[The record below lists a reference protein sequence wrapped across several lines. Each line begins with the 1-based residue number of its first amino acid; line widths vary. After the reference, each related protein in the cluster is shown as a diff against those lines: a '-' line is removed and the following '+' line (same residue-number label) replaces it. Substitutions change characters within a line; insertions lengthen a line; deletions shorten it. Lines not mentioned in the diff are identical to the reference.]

1 MRKFHWKSFLF
12 WGLDTGFFPSILVF
26 IVVVFLT
33 LNGCYLKADAAEF
46 EPTLVVADAL
56 PEDGEDGGVEE
67 DELRQQADALMQIE
81 PYSTFGTQIGAI
93 PTDIYNYF
101 RDTAATLPFGTKYVF
116 YRETWDVY
124 ILAYSDDLAENG
136 GSFFSKSVNIIR
148 YNNNQ
153 NWNEN
158 NPGITRYTDNN
169 FRVSAG
175 RANVYSNLG
184 IYPRL
189 FEGVTR
195 YEFQALLVVTVISF
209 LSSFVLRFF
218 R

>member
-1 MRKFHWKSFLF
+1 MRK
-12 WGLDTGFFPSILVF
+12 GIAY
-26 IVVVFLT
+26 VFLSAW
-33 LNGCYLKADAAEF
+33 LLCGLAFLSPVASAASL
-46 EPTLVVADAL
+46 EPTLVVTEFE
-56 PEDGEDGGVEE
+56 EDGEEE
-67 DELRQQADALMQIE
+67 RREQADALMAIE
-81 PYSTFGTQIGAI
+81 PYSTFGTQVGAI
-93 PTDIYNYF
+93 PTDVYNYF
-101 RDTAATLPFGTKYVF
+101 RDTAATLPFGTNYVF

-124 ILAYSDDLAENG
+124 ILAYSNDLAENG

-148 YNNNQ
+148 YNNNL

-169 FRVSAG
+169 FRVSSG

-195 YEFQALLVVTVISF
+195 YEFQALLVVTIISF